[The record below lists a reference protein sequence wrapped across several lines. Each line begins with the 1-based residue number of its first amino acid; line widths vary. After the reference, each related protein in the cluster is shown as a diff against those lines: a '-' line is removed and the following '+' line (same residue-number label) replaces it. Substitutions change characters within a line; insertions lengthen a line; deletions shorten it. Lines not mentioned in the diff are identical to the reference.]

1 MLDRMTIPRV
11 VIVFF
16 AIDILLC
23 LSYGMNFLAGE
34 PSVQVT
40 RLLNLDGEMN
50 IPTWYSSMQWFCV
63 AFLFGI
69 FAMYNINWSNGK
81 TWVLL
86 LFPLMFLAFSIDEVA
101 CVHEWLGKKS
111 DILLPTGHRK
121 DTFFRITG
129 IWFIVVGLPVFA
141 CCLIVLS
148 SLRKFFGRSPNV
160 SRKMMIGVF
169 IFFGGAIGVEALSNI
184 PDPHTFGSVVE
195 NIFEEGMEMA
205 GVTVLLWAA
214 RDLLMEHGFAWRL
227 EPAGGIR
234 TSPAPYFP
242 GRFENDLSRGGMA
255 MQGNQ
260 TDSGSAFN
268 GDQAKVRTGSG
279 SE

>member
-1 MLDRMTIPRV
+1 
-11 VIVFF
+11 
-16 AIDILLC
+16 
-23 LSYGMNFLAGE
+23 
-34 PSVQVT
+34 
-40 RLLNLDGEMN
+40 
-50 IPTWYSSMQWFCV
+50 
-63 AFLFGI
+63 
-69 FAMYNINWSNGK
+69 
-81 TWVLL
+81 
-86 LFPLMFLAFSIDEVA
+86 
-101 CVHEWLGKKS
+101 
-111 DILLPTGHRK
+111 
-121 DTFFRITG
+121 
-129 IWFIVVGLPVFA
+129 
-141 CCLIVLS
+141 
-148 SLRKFFGRSPNV
+148 
-160 SRKMMIGVF
+160 MMIGAF